1 MKASSPGAARPSIS
15 IVTPSFN
22 QGLFLESALRSVLDQ
37 NYPALEYVV
46 MDGGSTDGSASIL
59 RRYEARLAGW
69 THAPDAG
76 QYDAVAKGFARTK
89 GEILGWLNSDDALVP
104 GALSVVG
111 EIFAQ
116 FPQIEWLT
124 TTRPLFWDARDR
136 IVRCEALAGFSR
148 GGFFA
153 GEHLKREGCFDAG
166 FIQQESTF
174 WRRSL
179 WEKAG
184 GFDPDFPLAGD
195 FALWA
200 RFFEHAELVGIDT
213 PLAGFRLHDNQK
225 TGHRFAEY
233 AREAEE
239 AFVKYGGRRGGFV
252 MREIARRWPAAWWPA
267 LARLG
272 WMHRTRCVSRDLRRG
287 VWTIAERFV

>member
-1 MKASSPGAARPSIS
+1 MPASPPPIAL
-15 IVTPSFN
+15 VTPSFN
-22 QGLFLESALRSVLDQ
+22 QATFLDMTIRSVLDQ
-37 NYPALEYVV
+37 EYPAFEYFIA
-46 MDGGSTDGSASIL
+46 DGGSTDGSAEII

-69 THAPDAG
+69 VSERDGG
-76 QYDAVAKGFARTK
+76 QYAAVAHGFARTK
-89 GEILGWLNSDDALVP
+89 GEILGWLNSDDALLP

-116 FPQIEWLT
+116 FPQIDWLT
-124 TTRPLFWDARDR
+124 TTRPLFWDARGR
-136 IVRCEALAGFSR
+136 AVRCEALAGFSR

-153 GEHLKREGCFDAG
+153 GEHLQKDGCFDLG

-200 RFFEHAELVGIDT
+200 RFFAHAELFSIDA
-213 PLAGFRLHDNQK
+213 PLAGFRLHDEQK
-225 TGHRFAEY
+225 TGSRFAEY
-233 AREAEE
+233 SREA
-239 AFVKYGGRRGGFV
+239 AAALAKYGGAHGGKLHFFL
-252 MREIARRWPAAWWPA
+252 RECARRMPAACWPS
-267 LARLG
+267 LAGAGLMRRSHG
-272 WMHRTRCVSRDLRRG
+272 VTRDLRRG